1 MLWQPGKMMSLEKHS
16 NRGEQ
21 RQRVA
26 LSGEIHCR
34 PSYYQTIAGLLWL
47 ARARNTTPPSPPHT
61 SNRKDSAF
69 GLFHRDDCKLS
80 GRSCVRVV
88 WLTAAE
94 RPPVL
99 HLSN

>member
-1 MLWQPGKMMSLEKHS
+1 MSLEKHS

-26 LSGEIHCR
+26 LSGEIHR
-34 PSYYQTIAGLLWL
+34 RASYYQTIAGLLWL
-47 ARARNTTPPSPPHT
+47 GLAMARTTPHHT
-61 SNRKDSAF
+61 SSRKDSTF